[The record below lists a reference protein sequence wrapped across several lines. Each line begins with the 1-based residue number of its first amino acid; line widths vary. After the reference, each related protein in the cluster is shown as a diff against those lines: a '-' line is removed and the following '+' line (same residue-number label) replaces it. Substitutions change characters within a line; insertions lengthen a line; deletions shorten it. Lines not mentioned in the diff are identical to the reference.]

1 MVPQRS
7 SQGKLGQVRDCRLAA
22 RERRRAQGRGM
33 AADVVSVSP
42 ESGRLQENSR
52 LETSLKTPD
61 KKFGASPARSG
72 GGLPTVYQ
80 AAIAVSREGA
90 KTEPDL
96 SI

>member
-1 MVPQRS
+1 
-7 SQGKLGQVRDCRLAA
+7 
-22 RERRRAQGRGM
+22 M

-72 GGLPTVYQ
+72 GGEVVSP
-80 AAIAVSREGA
+80 AVV
-90 KTEPDL
+90 
-96 SI
+96 

>member
-1 MVPQRS
+1 
-7 SQGKLGQVRDCRLAA
+7 
-22 RERRRAQGRGM
+22 M

-72 GGLPTVYQ
+72 GGGEVVSP
-80 AAIAVSREGA
+80 AVV
-90 KTEPDL
+90 
-96 SI
+96 